1 LVGRLTDQESDLLT
15 YFPYITV
22 ALIPPSTQIAR
33 SAAPPRV
40 TPRDYV
46 WAAALIASG
55 VPEIVCHQFG
65 IPRGMWLSLGEL
77 FVLLGLAVLA
87 AKLHPVKN
95 LVGFIL
101 AVAAFKFGWD
111 VAVPLIEA
119 SSLYQSITSSLDWSR
134 RFFLARAIRVIGALL
149 MIVTLIGSGIGRR
162 ELFLTVGNWRA
173 PVQPEPFLRFR
184 RPVPWTRFA
193 AVLLLIFG
201 VVLPMFLYFTLHP
214 DLGGA
219 HRLLPLL
226 PLAIATSAMNAANE
240 EFQFRS
246 VLLARLD
253 HIVSPREAVVLTA
266 VLFGVGHF
274 FGQPSGWGG
283 ALIAGIGAW
292 ALAKSMIETRGF
304 TCAFAT
310 HFVQDMVIFGFLAL
324 SPAAAA

>member
-15 YFPYITV
+15 YFPYMTI
-22 ALIPPSTQIAR
+22 ALISPSNQIVR
-33 SAAPPRV
+33 STPPPRV

-65 IPRGMWLSLGEL
+65 IPRGMWLSLSEL
-77 FVLLGLAVLA
+77 FVILALAVLA

-119 SSLYQSITSSLDWSR
+119 SSVFQSITSSLDWSS
-134 RFFLARAIRVIGALL
+134 RFFLARAIRLIGALL

-162 ELFLTVGNWRA
+162 ELFLMVGNWRA

-193 AVLLLIFG
+193 VALLVIFG
-201 VVLPMFLYFTLHP
+201 VVLPLFLYFTLHP
-214 DLGGA
+214 KIGQA
-219 HRLLPLL
+219 HRLLSLL

-246 VLLARLD
+246 VILARLKN
-253 HIVSPREAVVLTA
+253 IVSPREAVVLSA

-283 ALIAGIGAW
+283 ALMAGIAGWAW
-292 ALAKSMIETRGF
+292 AKSMIETRGF
-304 TCAFAT
+304 TCAFAS

-324 SPAAAA
+324 STAATV